1 MVDIQKWL
9 DLFCTELGRVFDNRI
24 WFVGLQGSY
33 GRNEAT
39 DTSDIDIVVILD
51 SLQPQDIA
59 RYREMLASL
68 PYREKI
74 CGFLSGKAEL
84 QRWEPADLFQFYY
97 DTAPIQGSLDCLLD
111 RLDRAAVK
119 RAVHSGVCNI
129 YHACVHN
136 SVHERSSEILK
147 GLYKSARFVIQAI
160 CFLQTGV
167 YCKQSSDL
175 RSAVSPSEQ
184 RILESEAEFK
194 SLCTVSE
201 KQFEHFTEILF
212 LWAQKQL
219 ADKPYAD
226 SESAYSAGKDK

>member
-9 DLFCTELGRVFDNRI
+9 DLFCAELGRVFGDRI

-39 DTSDIDIVVILD
+39 DTSDIDVVVILNV
-51 SLQPQDIA
+51 LQPQDIA
-59 RYREMLASL
+59 RYRELLETL
-68 PYREKI
+68 PHREKI

-97 DTAPIQGSLDCLLD
+97 DTAPILGSLDSLLPKID
-111 RLDRAAVK
+111 RTAVR

-160 CFLQTGV
+160 CFLQTGS
-167 YCKQSSDL
+167 YCKEKAFLQQS
-175 RSAVSPSEQ
+175 VSPSE
-184 RILESEAEFK
+184 RHILKTENELK
-194 SLCTVSE
+194 INPTVTE
-201 KQFEHFTEILF
+201 KQFDKYTEILF
-212 LWAQKQL
+212 LWAQKQITDTDFHTNTL
-219 ADKPYAD
+219 
-226 SESAYSAGKDK
+226 

>member
-9 DLFCTELGRVFDNRI
+9 DLFCAELEKVFGDRI

-39 DTSDIDIVVILD
+39 DTSDIDVVVILD
-51 SLQPQDIA
+51 VLQPQDIA
-59 RYREMLASL
+59 RYREMLETL
-68 PYREKI
+68 PHREKI

-97 DTAPIQGSLDCLLD
+97 DTAPIQGSMDCLLD
-111 RLDRAAVK
+111 CLDRAAVK

-136 SVHERSSEILK
+136 AIHERSSEILK
-147 GLYKSARFVIQAI
+147 GLYKSARFVVQAI

-167 YCKQSSDL
+167 YCKERTALQ
-175 RSAVSPSEQ
+175 SAVQLSEQ
-184 RILESEAEFK
+184 QILNAENELKSSRTFTEA
-194 SLCTVSE
+194 
-201 KQFEHFTEILF
+201 QFDKYTEILF
-212 LWAQKQL
+212 LWAQKQITDTDFHTNTL
-219 ADKPYAD
+219 
-226 SESAYSAGKDK
+226 